1 MKMLEEARGKWVG
14 SLNEVVI
21 GATKEEGGTRTS
33 KVTVGGE
40 KTLPFL
46 GYEGSTNNRPV
57 VAMEIWDREPEDWPN
72 PLMEALGDAVKSP
85 AEWAKKCV
93 EEFGAEM
100 ICLKLMGTHPD
111 FGNASPQSAAAVVKS
126 VLAATGVPLIIW
138 GCDHNE
144 KDNEV
149 LPRCSEAAKGEKCL
163 IGAVK
168 EDNYKTLVSF
178 CLADGHS
185 LIGLSPIDINIA
197 KQVNILVSEMGYPLD
212 RVVMYPTTGAL
223 GYGLEYV
230 YSIQERSR
238 VAALGGDKMMSMPVI
253 CMVGQE
259 SWRAKEAKAS
269 AEEAAGWGDENTR
282 GLFWEIA
289 TATALLQAG
298 SDIMVMRHPAAMTAI
313 KNVIN
318 KLVK

>member
-1 MKMLEEARGKWVG
+1 MKMLEEAKGKWSG
-14 SLNEVVI
+14 ALNEVVI
-21 GATKEEGGTRTS
+21 GATKEQGGTRTS
-33 KVTVGGE
+33 TITVGGE

-46 GYEGSTNNRPV
+46 AYEGPTKNRPV
-57 VAMEIWDREPEDWPN
+57 VAMEIHDRVPEDWPK
-72 PLMEALGDAVKSP
+72 PLLDALGDAVKSP

-93 EEFGAEM
+93 DQFGAEM
-100 ICLKLMGTHPD
+100 ICLKLQGTHPD
-111 FGNASPQSAAAVVKS
+111 FGDASPQAAATTVKS
-126 VLAATGVPLIIW
+126 VLAAVGVPLIIW
-138 GCDHNE
+138 GSDHDE

-197 KQVNILVSEMGYPLD
+197 KQVNILVSEMGFPLD
-212 RVVMYPTTGAL
+212 RLVMYPTTGAL

-238 VAALGGDKMMSMPVI
+238 IAALGGDKMMSMPVI

-259 SWRAKEAKAS
+259 SWRAKEARAS
-269 AEEAAGWGDENTR
+269 AEEVPGLGDENTR
-282 GLFWEIA
+282 GVFWEIA

-298 SDIMVMRHPAAMTAI
+298 SDIMVMRHPAAVTAI
-313 KNVIN
+313 KNTIN
-318 KLVK
+318 KLTK